1 MQVVREVRD
10 RARRQVDV
18 LAGRPR
24 VGPAVRVVA
33 NMAREFRDDR
43 ITGLA
48 AEVAFFAVLSLFPL
62 LVALAAAVGSIEAV
76 AGADAAARARD
87 AIVEALQEAL
97 GGEATGVVSAVDR
110 LFAESN
116 TGLVGIGLLLSL
128 YTASRGFA
136 AIIRAL
142 DQVYDIPETR
152 SWIRTRVMAYA
163 MVAGS
168 VLVGAVLLTMLV
180 VGPAFGRG
188 EELADRLGLGSAFVT
203 FWDWVRVPLVVA
215 MLVLWAATVFH
226 VGPNHTTPWRADL
239 PGAVLT
245 TVLWGLGA
253 VGFRVYLGVAAGSDS
268 AVFGTLG
275 GAVVLLLWLYVMGLA
290 LLTGAELNSSLRQ
303 VGRAPAQRDAA
314 ADEERRRAITPD
326 EVTTRP

>member
-1 MQVVREVRD
+1 MRD
-10 RARRQVDV
+10 VGERARRQVDA
-18 LAGRPR
+18 LAERPR
-24 VGPAVRVVA
+24 VGPVVQVVG

-76 AGADAAARARD
+76 AGADAATRARD
-87 AIVEALQEAL
+87 AVVEALQDAL
-97 GGEATGVVSAVDR
+97 GGEATGVVTAVDR

-152 SWIRTRVMAYA
+152 SWLHTRAMAYG

-168 VLVGAVLLTMLV
+168 VLVGAVVLTMLV
-180 VGPAFGRG
+180 VGPLFGRG
-188 EELADRLGLGSAFVT
+188 EDLADRLGLGSAFVT
-203 FWDWVRVPLVVA
+203 FWDWIRVPAVVA

-226 VGPNHTTPWRADL
+226 VAPNHRTPWRADL

-253 VGFRVYLGVAAGSDS
+253 VGFRVYLDVASGSDS
-268 AVFGTLG
+268 AVFGALG

-303 VGRAPAQRDAA
+303 VGRAPAPREASA
-314 ADEERRRAITPD
+314 GSSPPRA
-326 EVTTRP
+326 